1 MIVHYDKE
9 ERKDLVFTIKEG
21 ENNHIEIIIDQ
32 QRPPCGD
39 FKQIGHYAVPVPIA
53 HGDLRSI
60 SYARMNHPKLYETIM
75 KKHGLEDMFKRLEE
89 ARAK

>member
-39 FKQIGHYAVPVPIA
+39 FKQIGHYVVPVPEELAEEKIF
-53 HGDLRSI
+53 
-60 SYARMNHPKLYETIM
+60 TI
-75 KKHGLEDMFKRLEE
+75 KQSH
-89 ARAK
+89 

>member
-39 FKQIGHYAVPVPIA
+39 FKQVGHYAVPVPEELTEEKIF
-53 HGDLRSI
+53 
-60 SYARMNHPKLYETIM
+60 TI
-75 KKHGLEDMFKRLEE
+75 KQSH
-89 ARAK
+89 

>member
-39 FKQIGHYAVPVPIA
+39 FKQIGHYAVPVPEELSEEKIF
-53 HGDLRSI
+53 
-60 SYARMNHPKLYETIM
+60 TI
-75 KKHGLEDMFKRLEE
+75 KQSH
-89 ARAK
+89 

>member
-39 FKQIGHYAVPVPIA
+39 FKQIGHYAVPVPEELTEEKIF
-53 HGDLRSI
+53 
-60 SYARMNHPKLYETIM
+60 TI
-75 KKHGLEDMFKRLEE
+75 KQFH
-89 ARAK
+89 

>member
-39 FKQIGHYAVPVPIA
+39 FKQIGHYAVPVPEELTEEKIF
-53 HGDLRSI
+53 
-60 SYARMNHPKLYETIM
+60 TI
-75 KKHGLEDMFKRLEE
+75 KQSH
-89 ARAK
+89 

>member
-9 ERKDLVFTIKEG
+9 ERKDLVFTIKEV

-39 FKQIGHYAVPVPIA
+39 FKQIGHYAVPVPEELTEENIF
-53 HGDLRSI
+53 
-60 SYARMNHPKLYETIM
+60 TI
-75 KKHGLEDMFKRLEE
+75 KQG
-89 ARAK
+89 

>member
-39 FKQIGHYAVPVPIA
+39 FKQIGHYAVPVPEELTEEKIF
-53 HGDLRSI
+53 
-60 SYARMNHPKLYETIM
+60 TI
-75 KKHGLEDMFKRLEE
+75 K
-89 ARAK
+89 

>member
-9 ERKDLVFTIKEG
+9 ERKDLAFTIKEG

-39 FKQIGHYAVPVPIA
+39 FKQIGHYAVPVPEELTEENIF
-53 HGDLRSI
+53 
-60 SYARMNHPKLYETIM
+60 TI
-75 KKHGLEDMFKRLEE
+75 KQG
-89 ARAK
+89 